1 MDALSPA
8 QRILLVVNAIPPGR
22 FASYGQIAD
31 MAGLPRRARLVGTV
45 LGQLPSGGDIPWHR
59 VVNAAGRSS
68 FVEGDPRF
76 EYQRQRLTDEGL
88 TFVGG
93 RLPSPQRWCPAP

>member
-1 MDALSPA
+1 MEALSPPE
-8 QRILLVVNAIPPGR
+8 RILLVVSAIPPGC

-45 LGQLPSGGDIPWHR
+45 LGRLPGASDIPWHR

-68 FVEGDPRF
+68 FVDGDPRF
-76 EYQRQRLTDEGL
+76 EHQRRRLADEGL

-93 RLPSPQRWCPAP
+93 RLPPPQRWCPAP